1 MSKALVAYFSA
12 TETTRGLAERLAG
25 AIDAELFRIKPKQ
38 EYTEQDLDWTKKTSR
53 SSIEMA
59 DKNTRPAIAS
69 KIKDISEYDVIFL
82 GFPIWWYREPSII
95 DTFIESY
102 DLAGTTIVPF
112 ATSGGS
118 GIGDAD
124 ENIRKLSPMAKIE
137 KGKRFSTSV
146 SDAELKKWAEKF
158 I

>member
-12 TETTRGLAERLAG
+12 TETTRGLAERLADAIG
-25 AIDAELFRIKPKQ
+25 ADLFRIKPKQ

-69 KIKDISEYDVIFL
+69 KVKDISEYDVIFL

-102 DLAGTTIVPF
+102 DLAGATIVPF

-124 ENIRKLSPMAKIE
+124 ENIRKLLPMAKIQ
-137 KGKRFSTSV
+137 KGTKFSTSI
-146 SDAELKKWAEKF
+146 SDVELKKWAEKY

>member
-137 KGKRFSTSV
+137 KGKKFDTSV
-146 SDAELKKWAEKF
+146 SDAELKKWAKKF

>member
-137 KGKRFSTSV
+137 KGKKFDTSV
-146 SDAELKKWAEKF
+146 SDAELKKWAEKY

>member
-12 TETTRGLAERLAG
+12 TETTRGLAERLADAIG
-25 AIDAELFRIKPKQ
+25 ADLFRIKPKQ

-69 KIKDISEYDVIFL
+69 KVKDISEYDVIFL

-124 ENIRKLSPMAKIE
+124 ENIRKLLPMAKIE

-146 SDAELKKWAEKF
+146 SDAELKKWAEKY

>member
-12 TETTRGLAERLAG
+12 TETTRGLAERLADAIG
-25 AIDAELFRIKPKQ
+25 ADLFRIKPKQ

-69 KIKDISEYDVIFL
+69 KVKDISEYDVIFL

-102 DLAGTTIVPF
+102 DLAGATIVPF

-118 GIGDAD
+118 GIGVAD
-124 ENIRKLSPMAKIE
+124 ENIRKLLPMAKIE

-146 SDAELKKWAEKF
+146 SDAELKKWAEKY

>member
-137 KGKRFSTSV
+137 KGKKFDTSV
-146 SDAELKKWAEKF
+146 SDAELKKWAKKY

>member
-1 MSKALVAYFSA
+1 MGKTLVAYFSA
-12 TETTRGLAERLAG
+12 TETTRGLAERLAN
-25 AIDAELFRIKPKQ
+25 AIEADLFHIKPKQ
-38 EYTEQDLDWTKKTSR
+38 EYSEQDLDWTKKTSR
-53 SSIEMA
+53 CSIEMA

-82 GFPIWWYREPSII
+82 GFPIWWDREPSII

-102 DLAGTTIVPF
+102 NLAGTTIVPF

-146 SDAELKKWAEKF
+146 SDAELKKWAEKY

>member
-137 KGKRFSTSV
+137 KGKKFDTSV

>member
-118 GIGDAD
+118 GLDDAD

-137 KGKRFSTSV
+137 KGKKFDTSV

>member
-25 AIDAELFRIKPKQ
+25 VIDAELFRIKPKQ

-137 KGKRFSTSV
+137 KGKKFDTSV

>member
-118 GIGDAD
+118 GLDDAD

-137 KGKRFSTSV
+137 KGKKFDTSV
-146 SDAELKKWAEKF
+146 SDAKLKKWAEKF

>member
-12 TETTRGLAERLAG
+12 TETTRGLAERLAD

>member
-12 TETTRGLAERLAG
+12 TETTRGLAERLADAIG
-25 AIDAELFRIKPKQ
+25 ADLFRIKPKQ

-69 KIKDISEYDVIFL
+69 KVKNISEYDVIFL

-102 DLAGTTIVPF
+102 DLAGATIAPF

-124 ENIRKLSPMAKIE
+124 ENIRKLLPMAKIQ
-137 KGKRFSTSV
+137 KGTKFSTSV
-146 SDAELKKWAEKF
+146 SDAELKKWAEKY